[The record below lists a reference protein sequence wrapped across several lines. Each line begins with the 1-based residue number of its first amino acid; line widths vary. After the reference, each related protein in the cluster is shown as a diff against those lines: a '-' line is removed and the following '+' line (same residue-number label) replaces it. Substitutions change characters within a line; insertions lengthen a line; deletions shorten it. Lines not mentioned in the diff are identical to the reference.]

1 MYFAEF
7 LYNPAHGKSSEYL
20 RKFFPQPFRDIIES
34 VLIPKSGL
42 LEEVE
47 GLKKL
52 LYSDNGKGK
61 SLSIQIREKFSYNTK
76 ETFECAKRLLD
87 SGQIQKVFIATDSN
101 KVQELAFKML
111 NHKNDRVL
119 TVKKHLLFHE
129 KRGDNYAIR
138 NSGQEVRIALQEW
151 LLVGEADYCT
161 SPSMKDSTF
170 SKV

>member
-1 MYFAEF
+1 MYFAELF
-7 LYNPAHGKSSEYL
+7 LNPVHGRLSEYL

-42 LEEVE
+42 LQEVKE
-47 GLKKL
+47 VKEQL
-52 LYSDNGKGK
+52 SSNNGKGK
-61 SLSIQIREKFSYNTK
+61 WLSIQIRNKFAYNTM

-87 SGQIQKVFIATDSN
+87 SGQIQKIFIATDSY
-101 KVQELAFKML
+101 KVQQLAYKIL
-111 NHKNDRVL
+111 DHEKDRIV
-119 TVKKHLLFHE
+119 TVKKHLLFDD
-129 KRGDNYAIR
+129 KRDDNYAIR
-138 NSGQEVRIALQEW
+138 NTAKEVRIALLEW